1 MPGSNTGD
9 LPQTLVSLPGQLLGV
24 PSAGD
29 ALVSVTL
36 GDADHVNH
44 LILGEHLA
52 DGNLLLKVLTGKV
65 DLVGNG
71 TSVQLNLHDESLLLG
86 LGPVLV
92 EPPLTLLADVLSP
105 HGLESPHAARSLDVA
120 DHADGDHGRGLDDG
134 DRL

>member
-9 LPQTLVSLPGQLLGV
+9 LPQTLVSLPGQLLGM
-24 PSAGD
+24 PPAGD

-36 GDADHVNH
+36 GDTDHVNH

-52 DGNLLLKVLTGKV
+52 DRYLFLKLLLAQI
-65 DLVGNG
+65 VGPLG
-71 TSVQLNLHDESLLLG
+71 ARLGEGLLLG

-105 HGLESPHAARSLDVA
+105 HGLESPHATRSLDVA
-120 DHADGDHGRGLDDG
+120 DHADGDHG
-134 DRL
+134 